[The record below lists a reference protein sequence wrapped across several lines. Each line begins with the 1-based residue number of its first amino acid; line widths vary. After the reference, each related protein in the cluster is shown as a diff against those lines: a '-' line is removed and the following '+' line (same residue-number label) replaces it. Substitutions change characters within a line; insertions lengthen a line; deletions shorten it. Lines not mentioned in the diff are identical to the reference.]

1 MKLRILIVLA
11 ILVSLLS
18 FAKFNYCQSTGWAS
32 PGQYIHA
39 CYSDLPALYS
49 ARGLDSNAW
58 PYSSDDNSVEYPV
71 ITAMVMYA
79 TSFLA
84 NSPVSYFNINIFF
97 LVLLFI
103 ATVIVVR
110 KIRPEF
116 AYLSAIAPAV
126 IASLFINWDLWG
138 IATMLLAIYWFDRK
152 KYLHSA
158 LILSLSISTKF
169 LPVFLLI
176 PIAFILWRD
185 AKLKELVKYVAV
197 VAGTWI
203 AINAPFAFTTPTR
216 WWRFFKLNLERGA
229 DWGSIFAFPTPT
241 GWWRFFKLNLE
252 RGADWGSVWLALRQL
267 GIPLTNLN
275 YLSILLLL
283 IALTSV
289 AIVLFE
295 LKYTPTLASVA
306 FIVMAAVMVASKV
319 YSPQF
324 VLWLTPLAVIALTNK
339 KDLHAFWLWQAT
351 EVIYH
356 VAIWQHIA
364 TIEHAKFGLGP
375 TPYAIL
381 TLVRIA
387 GTIYLMAVLARRALQ
402 ARNGHSRLLDLLFEA
417 GKPYP

>member
-1 MKLRILIVLA
+1 MKLRILIALA
-11 ILVSLLS
+11 ILASLLS
-18 FAKFNYCQSTGWAS
+18 FAKFNHCQSTGWAS

-116 AYLSAIAPAV
+116 AYLSAVAPAM

-138 IATMLLAIYWFDRK
+138 IAAMMLAIYWFDRK
-152 KYLHSA
+152 MYLHSA

-169 LPVFLLI
+169 LPIFLLI

-203 AINAPFAFTTPTR
+203 AMNAPFAFTT
-216 WWRFFKLNLERGA
+216 
-229 DWGSIFAFPTPT
+229 ST

-267 GIPLTNLN
+267 GISLTNLN

-283 IALTSV
+283 IAVTSV

>member
-1 MKLRILIVLA
+1 MKLRILIALA
-11 ILVSLLS
+11 ILASLLS
-18 FAKFNYCQSTGWAS
+18 FAKFNHCQSTGWAS

-116 AYLSAIAPAV
+116 ANLSAIAPAM

-138 IATMLLAIYWFDRK
+138 IAAMMLAIYWFDRK
-152 KYLHSA
+152 MYLHSA

-169 LPVFLLI
+169 LPIFLLI

-185 AKLKELVKYVAV
+185 TKLKELVKYIAV
-197 VAGTWI
+197 VAATLF
-203 AINAPFAFTTPTR
+203 AINAPFAF
-216 WWRFFKLNLERGA
+216 
-229 DWGSIFAFPTPT
+229 ITPT

-252 RGADWGSVWLALRQL
+252 RGADWGSIWLALRQL
-267 GIPLTNLN
+267 GISLTNLN

-283 IALTSV
+283 IAVTSV

-306 FIVMAAVMVASKV
+306 FIVMAAVMAASKV

-364 TIEHAKFGLGP
+364 SITGAKFGLGP

>member
-1 MKLRILIVLA
+1 MKLRILIALA
-11 ILVSLLS
+11 ILASLLS
-18 FAKFNYCQSTGWAS
+18 FAKFNHCQSTGWAS

-97 LVLLFI
+97 LLLLFI

-116 AYLSAIAPAV
+116 AYLSAIAPAM

-138 IATMLLAIYWFDRK
+138 IAAMMLAIYWFDRK
-152 KYLHSA
+152 MYLHSA

-169 LPVFLLI
+169 LPIFLLI

-203 AINAPFAFTTPTR
+203 VMNAPFAFT
-216 WWRFFKLNLERGA
+216 
-229 DWGSIFAFPTPT
+229 TPT

-267 GIPLTNLN
+267 GISLTNLN

-283 IALTSV
+283 IAVTSV

>member
-1 MKLRILIVLA
+1 MKVRTLVVLA
-11 ILVSLLS
+11 LFASLVS
-18 FAKFNYCQSTGWAS
+18 FAKFSQCENSGWAT
-32 PGQYIHA
+32 PDQYIHA
-39 CYSDLPALYS
+39 CYSDLPALYGS
-49 ARGLDSNAW
+49 RGLDTNAW

-79 TSFLA
+79 TSFA
-84 NSPVSYFNINIFF
+84 AKSPASYFNVNIFF
-97 LVLLFI
+97 LILLFI
-103 ATVIVVR
+103 ATLVVVR

-116 AYLSAIAPAV
+116 AYLSAIAPAM

-138 IATMLLAIYWFDRK
+138 IATMMLAIYWFDRK
-152 KYLHSA
+152 QYLHSA
-158 LILSLSISTKF
+158 LILALSISTKF
-169 LPVFLLI
+169 LPIFLLI

-185 AKLKELVKYVAV
+185 TKLKELVKYVVV
-197 VAGTWI
+197 VAATWL
-203 AINAPFAFTTPTR
+203 AINAPFALT
-216 WWRFFKLNLERGA
+216 
-229 DWGSIFAFPTPT
+229 TPT

-252 RGADWGSVWLALRQL
+252 RGADWGSIWLALQQL
-267 GIPLTNLN
+267 GLSLTNLN
-275 YLSILLLL
+275 YLSILVLL
-283 IALTSV
+283 ITLTSV

-306 FIVMAAVMVASKV
+306 FIVMAAVMIASKV

-364 TIEHAKFGLGP
+364 SITGAQFGLGP

-402 ARNGHSRLLDLLFEA
+402 ARNTHSRLLDLLFEG

>member
-1 MKLRILIVLA
+1 MKVRTLVVLA
-11 ILVSLLS
+11 LFASLVS
-18 FAKFNYCQSTGWAS
+18 FAKFSQCENSGWAT

-39 CYSDLPALYS
+39 CYSDLPALYGS
-49 ARGLDSNAW
+49 RGLDTNSW

-79 TSFLA
+79 TSFA
-84 NSPVSYFNINIFF
+84 AKSPASYFNVNIFF
-97 LVLLFI
+97 LILLFI
-103 ATVIVVR
+103 ATLIVVR

-116 AYLSAIAPAV
+116 AYLSAIAPAM

-138 IATMLLAIYWFDRK
+138 IATMMLAIYWFDRK
-152 KYLHSA
+152 QYLYSA

-169 LPVFLLI
+169 LPIFLLI

-185 AKLKELVKYVAV
+185 TKLKELVKYVAV
-197 VAGTWI
+197 VAATWL
-203 AINAPFAFTTPTR
+203 AINAPFALT
-216 WWRFFKLNLERGA
+216 
-229 DWGSIFAFPTPT
+229 TPT

-252 RGADWGSVWLALRQL
+252 RGADWGSIWLALQQL
-267 GIPLTNLN
+267 GLSLTNLN
-275 YLSILLLL
+275 YLSILVLL

-364 TIEHAKFGLGP
+364 SITGAQFGLGP

-402 ARNGHSRLLDLLFEA
+402 ARNRHSRLLDLLFEA